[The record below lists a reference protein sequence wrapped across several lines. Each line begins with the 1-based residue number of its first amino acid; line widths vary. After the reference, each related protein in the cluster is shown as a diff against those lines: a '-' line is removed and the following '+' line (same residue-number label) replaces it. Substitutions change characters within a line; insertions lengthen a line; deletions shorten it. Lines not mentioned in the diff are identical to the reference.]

1 MSKGILCHNKM
12 KASPHTSIADIE
24 VQKKRAKKVLP
35 NGKQLHDYA
44 NLYLNG
50 RNSMMYVSR
59 AKHSDMCVLRLS
71 TEILD
76 LPNVVITDK
85 NASSDYVRFYD
96 SPRGL
101 EKINE
106 KLVFAQ
112 SWYYPGDAFETY
124 KHGSIVCSEVLVP
137 DKVLPEY
144 IIGAIVSN
152 TKVKTI
158 MLNFMEDEDIIQ
170 DSKMF
175 FQ

>member
-1 MSKGILCHNKM
+1 
-12 KASPHTSIADIE
+12 
-24 VQKKRAKKVLP
+24 
-35 NGKQLHDYA
+35 
-44 NLYLNG
+44 
-50 RNSMMYVSR
+50 MMYVSR

-101 EKINE
+101 ENINE
-106 KLVFAQ
+106 KLVFAK
-112 SWYYPGDAFETY
+112 SWFYLGDAFETY